1 MGEVRLRKIF
11 AGIPVGCALAG
22 GMTLFVLFFQW
33 EARRE
38 LARCHWEKGADPRWG
53 LACVILFTLLV
64 LTRWSYS
71 RFSRRYIAWAYYAL
85 QVIFWSIATGH
96 VSLMSLF
103 CNSMPGVSRYDCSI
117 KLEALWLAVA
127 TYHDV
132 WGLSPLSEKAIAQ
145 KTAGQWRVRVLPYNC
160 LVNPDDPYLHT
171 EHNRLARRQG
181 PASPVCP
188 EQFRCVCEPGPVT
201 ASSYFA
207 VLPPSDA
214 ELAKY
219 SLEARNNFDSRSTEA
234 DSDKSKATPVY
245 RPSYSLVELP
255 GYGEDWRTD
264 GVITFGQL
272 CELLLEK
279 DKSDR
284 AFVKEHIHRPLA
296 VTVSGQVVELTTL
309 DTVEEIYERL
319 FDRHYSRDN
328 LTK

>member
-1 MGEVRLRKIF
+1 
-11 AGIPVGCALAG
+11 
-22 GMTLFVLFFQW
+22 
-33 EARRE
+33 
-38 LARCHWEKGADPRWG
+38 
-53 LACVILFTLLV
+53 
-64 LTRWSYS
+64 
-71 RFSRRYIAWAYYAL
+71 
-85 QVIFWSIATGH
+85 
-96 VSLMSLF
+96 
-103 CNSMPGVSRYDCSI
+103 
-117 KLEALWLAVA
+117 
-127 TYHDV
+127 
-132 WGLSPLSEKAIAQ
+132 
-145 KTAGQWRVRVLPYNC
+145 
-160 LVNPDDPYLHT
+160 
-171 EHNRLARRQG
+171 
-181 PASPVCP
+181 
-188 EQFRCVCEPGPVT
+188 
-201 ASSYFA
+201 
-207 VLPPSDA
+207 
-214 ELAKY
+214 LAKY